1 MEVRIT
7 TSLYGLNELSYIRA
21 TIILSKRYFF
31 VKSCKSLKNCFNS
44 DCFLKLENIK
54 TESLVIVNQQVTV
67 NLYLSLVHT
76 ARHALRV

>member
-21 TIILSKRYFF
+21 TIIITKRHYFE
-31 VKSCKSLKNCFNS
+31 KSCKSQKNCFNP
-44 DCFLKLENIK
+44 DCFLKFECMK
-54 TESLVIVNQQVTV
+54 TESLVIVNQKVTV

-76 ARHALRV
+76 ARHALRI